1 MPLDPD
7 EILMNAEEGMEKA
20 VDYMTHE
27 FAAIR
32 TGKASPALVEN
43 IDVMCYGTVMKLK
56 QCAAISSPE
65 PRMLVLDA
73 FDPGTVQA
81 IEKAINES
89 KIGISPVVAGKIIR
103 LPIPALSEER
113 RRDLV
118 KTCKNIAEETRVR
131 IRGARREGMDGLKKA
146 KNEGSITED
155 DIKNYEK
162 DVQKLTD
169 DFVKKV
175 DEAFTAKDADIMKV

>member
-1 MPLDPD
+1 MEPD
-7 EILMNAEEGMEKA
+7 EVLINAEEGMEKA
-20 VDYMTHE
+20 VDYMKHE

-43 IDVMCYGTVMKLK
+43 IDVECYGSAMKLK
-56 QCAAISSPE
+56 QCASISSPE
-65 PRMLVLDA
+65 PRMLVVDA

-81 IEKAINES
+81 IEKAIRES
-89 KIGISPVVAGKIIR
+89 KIGINPVVAGKVIR

-118 KTCKNIAEETRVR
+118 KTCKGIAEDTRVR
-131 IRGARREGMDGLKKA
+131 IRACRRDGMDELKKIQKSGA
-146 KNEGSITED
+146 ITED
-155 DIKNYEK
+155 DLKNLEK

-169 DFVKKV
+169 DYSKKV
-175 DEAFTAKDADIMKV
+175 DETFASKEADIMKV

>member
-1 MPLDPD
+1 MDPD
-7 EILMNAEEGMEKA
+7 EIVMNAEECMEKA
-20 VDYMTHE
+20 AEYLKHE
-27 FAAIR
+27 FSAIR

-43 IDVMCYGTVMKLK
+43 IDVECYGSVMKLK
-56 QCAAISSPE
+56 QCASISSPE
-65 PRMLVLDA
+65 PRMLVVDA

-81 IEKAINES
+81 IEKAIRES
-89 KIGISPVVAGKIIR
+89 KIGINPVVAGKIIR
-103 LPIPALSEER
+103 LPIPPLSEER

-131 IRGARREGMDGLKKA
+131 VRSCRRDAMDALKKSEKDGA
-146 KNEGSITED
+146 MTED
-155 DIKNYEK
+155 DLKTFEK

-175 DEAFTAKDADIMKV
+175 DDLFTAKEADIMKV